1 MAIFSPQPLK
11 KWIILD
17 FFVKVTPPPPR
28 RSQNVKMRIF
38 AMDSERWWG
47 LLSKNQRILNLR
59 EFFHNEKYRVFTQ
72 HAAVA
77 VMRHSATMG

>member
-1 MAIFSPQPLK
+1 MAIFFPQPLK
-11 KWIILD
+11 KWIFLD
-17 FFVKVTPPPPR
+17 FFVKVTPPGGD
-28 RSQNVKMRIF
+28 KMLKYAIF
-38 AMDSERWWG
+38 TMDSERWWC
-47 LLSKNQRILNLR
+47 LLSKNQKILNLR